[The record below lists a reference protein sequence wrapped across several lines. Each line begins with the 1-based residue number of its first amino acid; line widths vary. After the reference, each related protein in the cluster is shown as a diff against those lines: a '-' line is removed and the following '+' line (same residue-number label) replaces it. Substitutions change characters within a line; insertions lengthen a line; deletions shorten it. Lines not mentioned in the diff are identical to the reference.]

1 MSAKFFAFF
10 LVIISLNTYG
20 FEYVDKNGKKREMPD
35 YHHIVD
41 VKLLDF
47 MKPPKRFQ
55 LDEKGKL
62 QCATCH
68 GLENIMEI
76 PDDKINTRAKNFL
89 HGGRYKRLSKFCYNC
104 HEKEVNTRETT
115 TRNIHVM
122 LDDQG
127 DVIEEKCKYCHEEV
141 QARDK
146 AKGIT
151 ELKLRLPAEKL
162 CYGCHLKTPHLNS
175 IDHLVELKD
184 KKLAQWKLTQK
195 EKNIHMPLTETG
207 KVMCVTCHTPH
218 EKGVLAPDLP
228 AAKQVEEVKLTKG
241 ITYVDHPWSKVYS
254 EDKKARLA
262 LLNKNNE
269 MPVTLEY
276 RRLQSEVL
284 LRLPAKNGELCL
296 SCHTFEH

>member
-1 MSAKFFAFF
+1 MIKIIGCLVLLLLSFSAN
-10 LVIISLNTYG
+10 S
-20 FEYVDKNGKKREMPD
+20 FEYVDKNGKKREMPEF
-35 YHHIVD
+35 HHIID

-47 MKPPKRFQ
+47 MKPPAIFK
-55 LDEKGKL
+55 LDETGKL

-68 GLENIMEI
+68 GIENIMEL
-76 PDDKINTRAKNFL
+76 PDDKIDTRAKNFL
-89 HGGRYKRLSKFCYNC
+89 HGGRSKRLSKFCYNC
-104 HEKEVNTRETT
+104 HEKEVNTRKTT

-141 QARDK
+141 QDRDK

-151 ELKLRLPAEKL
+151 KLKLRLPAEKL

-218 EKGVLAPDLP
+218 EKGVLAENLP
-228 AAKQVEEVKLTKG
+228 AAKQVEEVNLTKG
-241 ITYVDHPWSKVYS
+241 ITYVDHPWSKVYAK
-254 EDKKARLA
+254 DKKARLA
-262 LLNKNNE
+262 ALNKNNE
-269 MPVTLEY
+269 IPVTLEY

-284 LRLPAKNGELCL
+284 LRLPAKTGELCL
-296 SCHTFEH
+296 S